1 MSNAY
6 IDATNGMAN
15 SLPRQPP
22 APGSG
27 HQPNGSGGM
36 PNLVN
41 GLLSGGHQTDMNHL
55 WQVVQ
60 QLSDVLQENR
70 SQTANI
76 MNSVQ
81 QIQARAAQEGTSPT
95 IAQVNGDLAA
105 ATSRQQAAELNNLRA
120 SLQAAHGT
128 AASLDAQN
136 AALRG
141 LVQDYETSLALVVE
155 KLRPYAHQ
163 QHDAMLA
170 LHAHYNALLERERQA
185 NLELR
190 LDHQDWQAG
199 LGRVAQYAR
208 HALKESADAG
218 LGYERKIRELKAENR
233 MLRRL
238 ANWEEVSDSDEEEEE
253 EERKDDAPS
262 GRLW

>member
-1 MSNAY
+1 MNSAY
-6 IDATNGMAN
+6 LDSPNGMAN
-15 SLPRQPP
+15 SLQRGPP
-22 APGSG
+22 TPGAQ

-70 SQTANI
+70 NQTANI

-95 IAQVNGDLAA
+95 IAQVNGDLTA
-105 ATSRQQAAELNNLRA
+105 ATSRQQAAEINNLRA
-120 SLQAAHGT
+120 QLQSAHT
-128 AASLDAQN
+128 SISSLDTQN
-136 AALRG
+136 AALRS
-141 LVQDYETSLALVVE
+141 LLQDYETSLSLVLE

-163 QHDAMLA
+163 QHDAIVA
-170 LHAHYNALLERERQA
+170 LHAHYNTLLEKERQA

-190 LDHQDWQAG
+190 LEHQEWQAG

-238 ANWEEVSDSDEEEEE
+238 ANWEEASDSDDDD
-253 EERKDDAPS
+253 ERRDDE
-262 GRLW
+262 LHLH